1 MGADSSARSSRGRN
15 GRAKKSHRTAALVL
29 RRTPYRE
36 ADLVVTLFT
45 ESLGQVSALARAAR
59 KSQRRF
65 AGGLEPFHTLEAE
78 LDEAPGSELMS
89 LTSVRVETPRT
100 HLYGHLAAME
110 AAGKF
115 LNWIRQASPA
125 HTPDPS
131 VWRLARACLDGLDAA
146 SRAAPASSVLPG
158 SALPGSGGD
167 TAGGPSP
174 TLILATFGLQL
185 LAASGWR
192 LELERCVLSGAR
204 CPDGRSAMVD
214 PERGGLVSRAEGGAP
229 FLVNGAARARLIA
242 AQDGKSEALE
252 EEDGK
257 LGLELVERCLRAHAG
272 LTD

>member
-1 MGADSSARSSRGRN
+1 MSADSDASNSRARN

-29 RRTPYRE
+29 RRTPYRD

-59 KSQRRF
+59 NSQRRF
-65 AGGLEPFHTLEAE
+65 GGGLEPFHTLEAE
-78 LDEAPGSELMS
+78 LDETPGSELMA
-89 LTSVRVETPRT
+89 LTSARVEAART
-100 HLYGHLAAME
+100 HLYGHLEAME

-115 LNWIRQASPA
+115 LSWIRQASPA
-125 HTPDPS
+125 HTPEPR
-131 VWRLARACLDGLDAA
+131 VWQLCLACLDELNAAA
-146 SRAAPASSVLPG
+146 SPALPEGATAMSASSRG
-158 SALPGSGGD
+158 RRG
-167 TAGGPSP
+167 P

-192 LELERCVLSGAR
+192 LELEHCVLSGAR
-204 CPDGRSAMVD
+204 CPDGKSAMVD

-242 AQDGKSEALE
+242 AQDGQSDALD
-252 EEDGK
+252 EEDGA

-272 LTD
+272 LSA